1 MRILFGNATPGSS
14 LSRTGFLIALVLTT
28 GAMGQSIPSKLV
40 TYPELILHNGKVLT
54 VDDRFSIVQA
64 VAIRDG
70 RFLEVGT
77 NQEVLALKG
86 PATQVIDVQG
96 RTVIPGF
103 VDAHGHGG
111 WVSGG
116 SRDSVSGSSLQC
128 EELDECLERLRA
140 TVAKARPGQWIR
152 IGGLRNNILVNQIT
166 RWDLDKVSPNNP
178 VRISLD
184 TAMSIVNTP
193 GWEIYRTRIEG
204 MPGVF
209 KDPNTGQPN
218 GHIRGQ
224 ANGALTYD
232 FEEWPPDWETRLVE
246 EQIEKFRAMNSE
258 GVTTNIGRMKGV
270 GMAVL
275 TKLWQEGRLTVR
287 ARPCSE
293 VVMYNPEAESYLK
306 RLGNISG
313 LGDDWFT
320 IIGVT
325 VGPPDG
331 TVTTGGVLTRL
342 DKKHDINLPG
352 GPAWDM
358 KGENKWAFSRTDGKW
373 DGEKTEFESIVLAN
387 RYGWSVQCLH
397 SQGDFGAK
405 MILDAYEKA
414 NQERP
419 IKGRHFAFDHGLIR
433 TEEDMQRAVRLGVH
447 MSFASKYVFT
457 QTLAVVWQFG
467 EDTHGLTPVKA
478 ALDLGL
484 KPAIELDDVRE
495 EGEQSSSLANMENFI
510 TRTDNTGRVW
520 GSREGIS
527 RQDALRMGTIWSAA
541 YSGDDKRLGSI
552 AEGKLGDLVVLGGDY
567 LEVPAD
573 KIGELPIDL
582 TIVGGKIVYD
592 RARDGFITSRRS
604 RIEQ

>member
-1 MRILFGNATPGSS
+1 MRTLFGKSKWCFQLSATL
-14 LSRTGFLIALVLTT
+14 LSITLVMTT

-40 TYPELILHNGKVLT
+40 VYPELILHNGKVLT
-54 VDDRFSIVQA
+54 VNDQFSIVQA

-86 PATQVIDVQG
+86 PQTQVIDVQG

-103 VDAHGHGG
+103 IDAHGHGG

-116 SRDSVSGSSLQC
+116 DRDSFSGGNLQC
-128 EELDECLERLRA
+128 EVLDECLERLRA

-152 IGGLRNNILVNQIT
+152 FEGLRNNILVNQIT

-184 TAMSIVNTP
+184 SSMSLVNTL
-193 GWEIYRTRIEG
+193 GWEVYRSRIEG

-209 KDPNTGQPN
+209 KDPKTGEPN

-224 ANGALTYD
+224 ANGALVYD
-232 FEEWPPDWETRLVE
+232 FEDWPEDWETRLVE
-246 EQIEKFRAMNSE
+246 QQIEKFRAMNSE
-258 GVTTNIGRMKGV
+258 GVTTNIGRAMGV
-270 GMAVL
+270 GIAVL
-275 TKLWQEGRLTVR
+275 NKLWQEGRLTVR
-287 ARPCSE
+287 ARPCSGITR
-293 VVMYNPEAESYLK
+293 YNPEAESYLK

-320 IIGVT
+320 IIGAT
-325 VGPPDG
+325 VGSPDG

-342 DKKHDINLPG
+342 DKKRDINLPG

-358 KGENKWAFSRTDGKW
+358 KGENKWAWSREDRQW
-373 DGEKTEFESIVLAN
+373 DGEKTEFESILLAN
-387 RYGWSVQCLH
+387 RYGWNVQCLH
-397 SQGDFGAK
+397 SQGDLGAK

-457 QTLAVVWQFG
+457 QTPAVVWQFG
-467 EDTHGLTPVKA
+467 EDTHGLTPIKTAV
-478 ALDLGL
+478 DLGL

-495 EGEQSSSLANMENFI
+495 EGEQSSALANMENFI
-510 TRTDNTGRVW
+510 TRTDDSGHVW
-520 GSREGIS
+520 GAREAIS

-552 AEGKLGDLVVLGGDY
+552 EEGKLGDLVVLGGDY
-567 LEVPAD
+567 LEVPED

-592 RARDGFITSRRS
+592 RARDGVIKSQRS
-604 RIEQ
+604 VRED